1 MQAVS
6 VTMNVVSVNPAHDEV
21 KYPLKHY
28 VIKFVSG
35 LRQVSGFLQVHLFPP
50 SVKLIATI

>member
-6 VTMNVVSVNPAHDEV
+6 VTMNVVSVNPANDEV

-28 VIKFVSG
+28 VINFVSG
-35 LRQVSGFLQVHLFPP
+35 LRQVSGFPQVHRFPP
-50 SVKLIATI
+50 PIKLIATI

>member
-50 SVKLIATI
+50 PIKLIAKI

>member
-6 VTMNVVSVNPAHDEV
+6 VIMNVVGVNPAHDDV

-50 SVKLIATI
+50 PIKLIAKI